1 MLYHISKLKQSE
13 QELIKNAPF
22 LVSILI
28 AGSDGEIENEEI
40 EKALK
45 TIHTKSF
52 SETSDIR
59 YLYKDIENDAEN
71 SMNNLLNSLPSD
83 PSQRE
88 SAVVSELEKLNEVLS
103 KFDKTIAI
111 DFYKSLR
118 NFAVQ
123 VANISGG
130 ILGVMKI
137 NYHEKEMLKLPMIKD
152 PGSDN
157 K

>member
-13 QELIKNAPF
+13 QELVRNVPI

-28 AGSDGEIENEEI
+28 AGSDGVIEKNEI

-59 YLYKDIENDAEN
+59 YLYKDIENNAEN
-71 SMNNLLNSLPSD
+71 AMNNMLKSLPED
-83 PSQRE
+83 HLERE
-88 SAVVSELEKLNEVLS
+88 AIITAELTKLNEIFPKL
-103 KFDKTIAI
+103 DKNIAI

-123 VANISGG
+123 VANTSGG
-130 ILGVMKI
+130 VLGVMKI
-137 NYHEKEMLKLPMIKD
+137 NYNEKEMLKLPMIKN
-152 PGSDN
+152 PESE
-157 K
+157 